1 MADTLP
7 ADPNLL
13 RPVPLPPRDREPLG
27 TPVPV
32 PLTSF
37 VGRERELAAV
47 TELLQCPEVR
57 LVNLTGPGG
66 VGKTRLAI
74 QVAADVASAFPDG
87 VGFVSLATITD
98 PSLVPPTIAR
108 TLDPIESSKRPPIQ
122 HLARIL
128 RSRRALLILD
138 NFEHLV
144 EASPFVA
151 DLLVACPGLTAL
163 VTSRVTLHVSGE
175 HEFQV
180 EPLPVPD
187 LDRLPPVAELAG
199 FGAVA
204 LFAQRARAVRPSFA
218 IEEANAA
225 AVVEVCARLDG
236 LPLAIELAAAR
247 AKVLSPQAVLSRME
261 HRLALLTGGSRD
273 VPERLRAMREA
284 IAWSYELLAPH
295 EQALFRRLA
304 VFKGGCTVEAATFVA
319 GDGGDGT
326 ATLDGLSSLIDS
338 SLLVQ
343 RQQGDGEPRFSML
356 ETIREFGLERLAAAG
371 EEEETRC
378 RHAAWYLD
386 MAEEFWP
393 TMQRRLEPSLAVSS
407 LAPEHDNLRAAL
419 AWLGNAGDTGSVVR
433 LAGAVFLFWYVHDDL
448 REGLSWLEQTTADA
462 DEIPVAVRAR
472 ALLGAGMLAHYM
484 ADDLRAVPWLESSLA
499 LYRTVDDQWGM
510 AFGLLILGIAAEDSG
525 EYTVAAAYF
534 SESLTYA
541 RAVDNPVITG
551 LLLLHLGI
559 VAWGQGDL
567 ARAREFATRALDVQ
581 RTADGLIYA
590 GSESIGFLG
599 LLACEQGDLP
609 QSIELQ
615 RESLILELESGY
627 NEMVAVNL
635 ANVAM
640 LALAVG
646 QPVRAARLFG
656 AAVGQRE
663 AIGNPF
669 KLPERTVYER
679 GAEAARKMLGDDFVL
694 AWDAGRA
701 FSPAG
706 AVADAFAAL
715 DEVGSL
721 IMAGASSSRSDA
733 TDPGLVAGLTSR
745 ELEVLRLLVAGGSN
759 REIADALFVSPRT
772 VQAHLANLFGKL
784 EVHTRAAAVARAYE
798 LGLV

>member
-1 MADTLP
+1 VADTLP

-13 RPVPLPPRDREPLG
+13 RPVPLPSRDPEPLG
-27 TPVPV
+27 APLPV

-37 VGRERELAAV
+37 VGRARELAAV
-47 TELLQCPEVR
+47 TELLRHPDVR

-74 QVAADVASAFPDG
+74 QVAADNAHAFVDG
-87 VGFVSLATITD
+87 VGFVSLAAITD
-98 PSLVPPTIAR
+98 PSLVPQTIAR
-108 TLDPIESSKRPPIQ
+108 ALEPIDSSKRPPLQ
-122 HLARIL
+122 HLTRAL
-128 RSRRALLILD
+128 GSRRVLLVLD

-151 DLLVACPGLTAL
+151 DLLAACPDLTAL

-175 HEFQV
+175 HEFPV

-187 LDRLPPVAELAG
+187 LDRLPPVAELSG

-204 LFAQRARAVRPSFA
+204 LFAQRARAVRPGFA
-218 IEEANAA
+218 IEESNAA
-225 AVVEVCARLDG
+225 AVAEVCARLDG

-247 AKVLSPQAVLSRME
+247 AKVLSPQAVLARME

-273 VPERLRAMREA
+273 VPVRLRAMREA
-284 IAWSYELLAPH
+284 IAWSYDLLIPH
-295 EQALFRRLA
+295 EQPLFRRLA
-304 VFKGGCTVEAATFVA
+304 VFKGGCSVEAAAFVA
-319 GDGGDGT
+319 GGDVA
-326 ATLDGLSSLIDS
+326 ATLDGLSSLVDS

-343 RQQGDGEPRFSML
+343 RQQGDGEPRFFML

-371 EEEETRC
+371 EEDETRR
-378 RHAAWYLD
+378 RHADWYLE

-393 TMQRRLEPSLAVSS
+393 TMQRRLEPSLAVSH
-407 LAPEHDNLRAAL
+407 LALEHDNLRAAL
-419 AWLGNAGDTGSVVR
+419 AWLDSTGDTGDIVR
-433 LAGAVFLFWYVHDDL
+433 LAGAIFLFWYVHDDL
-448 REGLSWLEQTTADA
+448 REGLSWLERTRVDA
-462 DEIPVAVRAR
+462 DEISVAVRAR

-499 LYRTVDDQWGM
+499 LHRTIDDRWGM

-525 EYTVAAAYF
+525 EYTVAAAHF
-534 SESLTYA
+534 SESLIHA
-541 RAVDNPVITG
+541 QAVDNPVITG

-559 VAWGQGDL
+559 VAWGQGDH
-567 ARAREFATRALDVQ
+567 ARAREFAGRALEVQ

-609 QSIELQ
+609 RSIELQ
-615 RESLILELESGY
+615 RESLNLELESGY

-646 QPVRAARLFG
+646 RPERAARLFG
-656 AAVGQRE
+656 AAVEQRE

-669 KLPERTVYER
+669 KLPEREVYQR
-679 GAEAARKMLGDDFVL
+679 ATNAAREMLGDDFVA

-701 FSPAG
+701 FSPAE

-715 DEVGSL
+715 DEVESL
-721 IMAGASSSRSDA
+721 VIIGNPATLRASS
-733 TDPGLVAGLTSR
+733 DPGAVAGLTSR

-798 LGLV
+798 LDLV

>member
-1 MADTLP
+1 
-7 ADPNLL
+7 
-13 RPVPLPPRDREPLG
+13 
-27 TPVPV
+27 
-32 PLTSF
+32 
-37 VGRERELAAV
+37 
-47 TELLQCPEVR
+47 
-57 LVNLTGPGG
+57 
-66 VGKTRLAI
+66 
-74 QVAADVASAFPDG
+74 
-87 VGFVSLATITD
+87 
-98 PSLVPPTIAR
+98 
-108 TLDPIESSKRPPIQ
+108 
-122 HLARIL
+122 
-128 RSRRALLILD
+128 
-138 NFEHLV
+138 
-144 EASPFVA
+144 
-151 DLLVACPGLTAL
+151 
-163 VTSRVTLHVSGE
+163 
-175 HEFQV
+175 
-180 EPLPVPD
+180 
-187 LDRLPPVAELAG
+187 
-199 FGAVA
+199 
-204 LFAQRARAVRPSFA
+204 
-218 IEEANAA
+218 
-225 AVVEVCARLDG
+225 
-236 LPLAIELAAAR
+236 
-247 AKVLSPQAVLSRME
+247 
-261 HRLALLTGGSRD
+261 
-273 VPERLRAMREA
+273 
-284 IAWSYELLAPH
+284 
-295 EQALFRRLA
+295 
-304 VFKGGCTVEAATFVA
+304 
-319 GDGGDGT
+319 
-326 ATLDGLSSLIDS
+326 
-338 SLLVQ
+338 
-343 RQQGDGEPRFSML
+343 
-356 ETIREFGLERLAAAG
+356 
-371 EEEETRC
+371 
-378 RHAAWYLD
+378 
-386 MAEEFWP
+386 
-393 TMQRRLEPSLAVSS
+393 
-407 LAPEHDNLRAAL
+407 
-419 AWLGNAGDTGSVVR
+419 
-433 LAGAVFLFWYVHDDL
+433 
-448 REGLSWLEQTTADA
+448 
-462 DEIPVAVRAR
+462 
-472 ALLGAGMLAHYM
+472 MLAHYM

-525 EYTVAAAYF
+525 EYAVAAAHF

-541 RAVDNPVITG
+541 LAVDNPVITG

-559 VAWGQGDL
+559 VAWGQGDR

-694 AWDAGRA
+694 AWHAGRA
-701 FSPAG
+701 FSPAE

-721 IMAGASSSRSDA
+721 VMAGTSSTRSMT
-733 TDPGLVAGLTSR
+733 TDPGLVAGLTGR